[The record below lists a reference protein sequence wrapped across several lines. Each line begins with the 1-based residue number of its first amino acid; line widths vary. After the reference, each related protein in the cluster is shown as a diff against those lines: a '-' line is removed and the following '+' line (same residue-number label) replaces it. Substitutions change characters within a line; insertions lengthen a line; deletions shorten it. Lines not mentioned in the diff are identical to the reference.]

1 MRVDIL
7 FSIKKFFSFSTLT
20 PSQSGWNPCVYRGF
34 SGEGKCEGK
43 CVSPH
48 TLMDKPCICKR
59 YRLRLL
65 RRRLSNILPLI
76 KQVPH
81 TCKIRPIRP
90 ISVRKKIYSR
100 MNYINLTTNLPN
112 PTNIY
117 HVATQKD
124 SSDSYDSCS
133 KKTFAYELYYVDH

>member
-7 FSIKKFFSFSTLT
+7 FSIKKIFFSFSTLT

-48 TLMDKPCICKR
+48 TLMDKSCICKR
-59 YRLRLL
+59 YRLRQL
-65 RRRLSNILPLI
+65 RMRLFNILPLI

-81 TCKIRPIRP
+81 TCKIRQIRT
-90 ISVRKKIYSR
+90 ISVRKK
-100 MNYINLTTNLPN
+100 YIR
-112 PTNIY
+112 
-117 HVATQKD
+117 V
-124 SSDSYDSCS
+124 
-133 KKTFAYELYYVDH
+133 